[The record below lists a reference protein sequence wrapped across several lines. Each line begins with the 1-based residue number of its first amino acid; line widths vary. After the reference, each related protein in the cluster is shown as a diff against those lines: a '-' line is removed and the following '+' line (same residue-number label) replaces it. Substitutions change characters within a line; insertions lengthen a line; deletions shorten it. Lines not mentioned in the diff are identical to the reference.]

1 MVTFFCQSLE
11 NILMNRRSIFMVA
24 VNVGL
29 GLSLA
34 SAAPA
39 PTAAP
44 TPQASVPVTVKT
56 AARLSDTQQATVQAF
71 IDSQAVRLAS
81 AKGSD
86 QEDARDTLVKEA
98 DSTASP
104 AYQDFYTDYLNKAA
118 LKLADNPEFHCR
130 LNTAIAVGQIA
141 GRCQTLRLK
150 PVAMKFVA
158 DKSAPVCLWGLKAV
172 RAMLPRQLSSQI
184 VKDDPFLTK
193 VVPAISGNLEGSIAQ
208 QAYEAYRLNILT
220 DRKDLTNAM
229 FQAVVPPMQELM
241 LKRVALYATGD
252 LDEPQSET
260 LATSF
265 LTDGSVW
272 GLQTEPQKAQTL
284 QSMADILVGASHR
297 LAALDMKET
306 GARLHREELLQTLKV
321 IGGATKVVADE
332 LKDDNLKNAAGYV
345 AGLDPLLDN
354 KGVVQLCDDVASA
367 IASTPQFKGKIKAP
381 TTAAAK

>member
-44 TPQASVPVTVKT
+44 TPSVPVAVKT
-56 AARLSDTQQATVQAF
+56 AARLSDADQGVVQRF
-71 IDSQAVRLAS
+71 IDAQAARLAS
-81 AKGSD
+81 AKGAD
-86 QEDARDTLVKEA
+86 QEDARDILIKEA
-98 DSTASP
+98 DSNASP
-104 AYQDFYTDYLNKAA
+104 AYQDFYTEYLNKVGM
-118 LKLADNPEFHCR
+118 KLADNPDLHSR
-130 LNTAIAVGQIA
+130 LNTAIAVGRVA
-141 GRCQTLRLK
+141 EHCQTLRLK

-172 RAMLPRQLSSQI
+172 RAMLPLQLRSQN

-193 VVPAISGNLEGSIAQ
+193 VVPAIADNLEGSIAQ

-220 DRKDLTNAM
+220 DRKDLTNEM
-229 FQAVVPPMQELM
+229 FQAVIPPMQDLM
-241 LKRVALYATGD
+241 RKRIALYAQGT
-252 LDEPQSET
+252 LDEPQCET

-272 GLQTEPQKAQTL
+272 GLQTDPQKAQTL
-284 QSMADILVGASHR
+284 QSMADILSAASRR
-297 LAALDMKET
+297 LAALDMKEA
-306 GARLHREELLQTLKV
+306 GARIHRDELLQTLKV
-321 IGGATKVVADE
+321 IGGATKVVADN
-332 LKDDNLKNAAGYV
+332 LKDANLLNASGYV
-345 AGLDPLLDN
+345 ASLDPVLDG
-354 KGVVQLCDDVASA
+354 KGVVQLCDEAVRA
-367 IASTPQFKGKIKAP
+367 IVDTPTLKGKIKAP
-381 TTAAAK
+381 TTAASK